1 MPIQNETSRNKLQY
15 LYRFNFRF
23 VLNCVGLLLVTEA
36 VFMLF
41 SAFVGE
47 YYNET
52 AVRSI
57 YLSALITLSS
67 GLLLY
72 FTGRTR
78 QRMAGSI
85 TKREVYLTVTLSWLM
100 MALFGTLPYLISGA
114 IPSFTNAFFESM
126 CGFTTTGSSTLVNIE
141 AFPKSLHF
149 WRSFTQWI
157 GGIGIIIF
165 VLSFMPIFG
174 GLSGQFYEAEATGIA
189 EDQFRPRISEITK
202 QMAFTYLGL
211 TILGFFLLW
220 AGPMNAFDAACHTL
234 TAISTGGFSTKQASI
249 SFFNSSY
256 TEYVIIMLMFL
267 GGTNFLLIS
276 TLITKFKPTIFK
288 DEEFKWY
295 FIIIIL
301 FTIGISAG
309 LLTSGQMSDLEETF
323 RISLFQVV
331 STVTTTGFATA
342 DFIVWGSEYWLLFLM
357 MILFCG
363 SEGSTSG
370 GMKISRL
377 IVLAKNAQLVFKR
390 QVHPNALYMV
400 KMNGKVISRDTLSR
414 LAAFIFLYISIT
426 IISAVILGLTGMNFE
441 ESIGVSLSS
450 ISNYGFGLGSYGPSS
465 TFESATPFMK
475 YYLSFLMLVG
485 RLEIFTVL
493 SLFVPD
499 FWKK

>member
-1 MPIQNETSRNKLQY
+1 MQ
-15 LYRFNFRF
+15 RFNYQFAF
-23 VLNCVGLLLVTEA
+23 NTVGLLLIIEA

-47 YYNET
+47 YFNET

-57 YLSALITLSS
+57 YLSALISFFSGALLSFH
-67 GLLLY
+67 GRKRRRT
-72 FTGRTR
+72 TGN
-78 QRMAGSI
+78 I
-85 TKREVYLTVTLSWLM
+85 TKREVYFTVTSSWLM
-100 MALFGTLPYLISGA
+100 MALFGTLPYLFSGA

-149 WRSFTQWI
+149 WRSTTQWI

-174 GLSGQFYEAEATGIA
+174 GLSGQFFEAEATGIA
-189 EDQFRPRISEITK
+189 EDKFRPRISEITK
-202 QMAFTYLGL
+202 QMALTYLGL
-211 TILGFFLLW
+211 TVLGFFFLW
-220 AGPMNAFDAACHTL
+220 AGPMDAFDAACHTL
-234 TAISTGGFSTKQASI
+234 TAISTGGFSTKQTSI
-249 SFFNSSY
+249 AFFNSPY
-256 TEYVIIMLMFL
+256 TEYVISLLMFL
-267 GGTNFLLIS
+267 GATNFLLIS
-276 TLITKFKPTIFK
+276 AAVTQFKTTIFK

-295 FIIIIL
+295 FLIIL
-301 FTIGISAG
+301 LFTVGITIA
-309 LLTSGQMSDLEETF
+309 LLITGKMSGIEQTF
-323 RISLFQVV
+323 RTVLFQVV
-331 STVTTTGFATA
+331 AAVTTTGFATA
-342 DFIVWGSEYWLLFLM
+342 DFQLWGSGYWLLFLT

-377 IVLAKNAQLVFKR
+377 IALSKNALLVFKR
-390 QVHPNALYMV
+390 QVHPNALYVV
-400 KMNGKVISRDTLSR
+400 KMNQKVITDETMSR
-414 LAAFIFLYISIT
+414 LFAFVFLYIT
-426 IISAVILGLTGMNFE
+426 LTVISAVILSLTGMNFE

-450 ISNYGFGLGSYGPSS
+450 ISNYGFGLGSYGPSG

-493 SLFVPD
+493 SLFIPG
-499 FWKK
+499 FWKR

>member
-1 MPIQNETSRNKLQY
+1 MK
-15 LYRFNFRF
+15 RFNYQF
-23 VLNCVGLLLVTEA
+23 VLSTIGLLLIIEA
-36 VFMLF
+36 VFMLL
-41 SAFVGE
+41 SALVGE

-52 AVRSI
+52 AVKSI
-57 YLSALITLSS
+57 YFSAVICFCTGALIT
-67 GLLLY
+67 
-72 FTGRTR
+72 FMVRKRRRTTGNL
-78 QRMAGSI
+78 
-85 TKREVYLTVTLSWLM
+85 TKREVFLTVSLSWLV
-100 MALFGTLPYLISGA
+100 MALFGTLPYLFSGA
-114 IPSFTNAFFESM
+114 IPSFTNAFFENM

-174 GLSGQFYEAEATGIA
+174 GISSQFYEAEATGIA
-189 EDQFRPRISEITK
+189 EDQFRPRIREITK
-202 QMAFTYLGL
+202 QMSLTYLGL
-211 TILGFFLLW
+211 TILGFFFLW
-220 AGPMNAFDAACHTL
+220 AGPMDAFDAACHTL

-249 SFFNSSY
+249 AFFNSPY
-256 TEYVIIMLMFL
+256 TEYVITLLMFL

-276 TLITKFKPTIFK
+276 TLVTRFKPTIFK

-295 FIIIIL
+295 FLIIIL
-301 FTIGISAG
+301 FTVGIAIA
-309 LLTSGQMSDLEETF
+309 LLTTGRMNDIEQTF
-323 RISLFQVV
+323 RTVLFQVV
-331 STVTTTGFATA
+331 ATVTTTGFATA
-342 DFIVWGSEYWLLFLM
+342 DFQLWGSAYWLLFLV

-377 IVLAKNAQLVFKR
+377 IALSKNALLVFKR
-390 QVHPNALYMV
+390 QVHPNALYVV
-400 KMNGKVISRDTLSR
+400 KMNRKVITGETLSR
-414 LAAFIFLYISIT
+414 LFAFVFLYVSIAV
-426 IISAVILGLTGMNFE
+426 ISAVILGLTGMNFE

-450 ISNYGFGLGSYGPSS
+450 ISNYGFGLGSYGPSG

-493 SLFVPD
+493 SLFVPG
-499 FWKK
+499 FWKR

>member
-1 MPIQNETSRNKLQY
+1 MQ
-15 LYRFNFRF
+15 RFNYQF
-23 VLNCVGLLLVTEA
+23 VFNTVGLLLIIEA

-52 AVRSI
+52 AVKSI
-57 YLSALITLSS
+57 YLSALISFFSGAILSFH
-67 GLLLY
+67 GRRRRQT
-72 FTGRTR
+72 TGN
-78 QRMAGSI
+78 I
-85 TKREVYLTVTLSWLM
+85 TKREVYFTVTFSWLM
-100 MALFGTLPYLISGA
+100 MALFGTLPYLFSGA

-174 GLSGQFYEAEATGIA
+174 GLSSQFFEAEATGIA
-189 EDQFRPRISEITK
+189 EDKFRPRISEITK
-202 QMAFTYLGL
+202 QMALTYLGL
-211 TILGFFLLW
+211 TILGFFFLW
-220 AGPMNAFDAACHTL
+220 AGPMDAFDAACHAL

-249 SFFNSSY
+249 AFFNSPY
-256 TEYVIIMLMFL
+256 TEYVITLLMFL
-267 GGTNFLLIS
+267 GATNFLLIS
-276 TLITKFKPTIFK
+276 ALVTRFKTTIFK

-295 FIIIIL
+295 FLIIL
-301 FTIGISAG
+301 LFTVGITTA
-309 LLTSGQMSDLEETF
+309 LLITGQMSDVEQAF
-323 RISLFQVV
+323 RIVLFQVV
-331 STVTTTGFATA
+331 AAVTTTGFATA
-342 DFIVWGSEYWLLFLM
+342 DFQLWGSGYWLLFLT

-377 IVLAKNAQLVFKR
+377 IALSKNALLVFKR

-400 KMNGKVISRDTLSR
+400 KMNRKVITGETMSR
-414 LAAFIFLYISIT
+414 LFAFVFLYIT
-426 IISAVILGLTGMNFE
+426 LTVISAVILSLTGMNFE

-450 ISNYGFGLGSYGPSS
+450 ISNYGFGLGSYGPSG

-493 SLFVPD
+493 SLFIPG
-499 FWKK
+499 FWKR

>member
-1 MPIQNETSRNKLQY
+1 MK
-15 LYRFNFRF
+15 RFNYQF
-23 VLNCVGLLLVTEA
+23 VLSTIGLLLIIEA
-36 VFMLF
+36 VFMLL
-41 SAFVGE
+41 SALVGE

-52 AVRSI
+52 AVKSI
-57 YLSALITLSS
+57 YFSAVICFCTGALIT
-67 GLLLY
+67 
-72 FTGRTR
+72 FMVRKRRRTTGNL
-78 QRMAGSI
+78 
-85 TKREVYLTVTLSWLM
+85 TKREVFLTVTLSWLV
-100 MALFGTLPYLISGA
+100 MALFGTLPYLFSGA
-114 IPSFTNAFFESM
+114 IPSFTNAFFENM

-174 GLSGQFYEAEATGIA
+174 GISSQFYEAEATGIA
-189 EDQFRPRISEITK
+189 EDLFRPRIREITK
-202 QMAFTYLGL
+202 QMSLTYLGL
-211 TILGFFLLW
+211 TILGFFFLW
-220 AGPMNAFDAACHTL
+220 AGPMDAFDAACHTL

-249 SFFNSSY
+249 AFFNSPY
-256 TEYVIIMLMFL
+256 TEYVITLLMFL

-276 TLITKFKPTIFK
+276 TLVTRFKPTIFK

-295 FIIIIL
+295 FLIIIL
-301 FTIGISAG
+301 FTVGITIA
-309 LLTSGQMSDLEETF
+309 LLTTGRMNDIEQTF
-323 RISLFQVV
+323 RTVLFQVV
-331 STVTTTGFATA
+331 ATVTTTGFATA
-342 DFIVWGSEYWLLFLM
+342 DFQLWGSAYWLLFLV

-377 IVLAKNAQLVFKR
+377 IALSKNALLVFKR
-390 QVHPNALYMV
+390 QVHPNALYVV
-400 KMNGKVISRDTLSR
+400 KMNRKVITGETLSR
-414 LAAFIFLYISIT
+414 LFAFVFLYVSIAV
-426 IISAVILGLTGMNFE
+426 ISAVILGLTGMNFE

-450 ISNYGFGLGSYGPSS
+450 ISNYGFGLGSYGPSG

-493 SLFVPD
+493 SLFVPG
-499 FWKK
+499 FWKR

>member
-1 MPIQNETSRNKLQY
+1 MK
-15 LYRFNFRF
+15 RFNYQF
-23 VLNCVGLLLVTEA
+23 VLSTIGLLLIIEA
-36 VFMLF
+36 VFMLL
-41 SAFVGE
+41 SALVGE

-52 AVRSI
+52 AVKSI
-57 YLSALITLSS
+57 YFSAVICFCTGALIT
-67 GLLLY
+67 
-72 FTGRTR
+72 FMVRKRRRTTGNL
-78 QRMAGSI
+78 
-85 TKREVYLTVTLSWLM
+85 TKREVFLTVSLSWLV
-100 MALFGTLPYLISGA
+100 MALFGTLPYLFSGA
-114 IPSFTNAFFESM
+114 IPSFTNAFFENM

-174 GLSGQFYEAEATGIA
+174 GISSQFYEAEATGIA
-189 EDQFRPRISEITK
+189 EDQFRPRIREITK
-202 QMAFTYLGL
+202 QMSLTYLGL
-211 TILGFFLLW
+211 TILGFFFLW
-220 AGPMNAFDAACHTL
+220 AGPMDAFDAACHTL

-249 SFFNSSY
+249 AFFNSPY
-256 TEYVIIMLMFL
+256 TEYVITLLMFL

-276 TLITKFKPTIFK
+276 TLVTRFKPTIFK

-295 FIIIIL
+295 FLIIIL
-301 FTIGISAG
+301 FTVGITIA
-309 LLTSGQMSDLEETF
+309 LLTTGRMNDIEQTF
-323 RISLFQVV
+323 RTVLFQVV
-331 STVTTTGFATA
+331 ATVTTTGFATA
-342 DFIVWGSEYWLLFLM
+342 DFQLWGSAYWLLFLV

-377 IVLAKNAQLVFKR
+377 IALSKNALLVFKR
-390 QVHPNALYMV
+390 QVHPNALYVV
-400 KMNGKVISRDTLSR
+400 KMNRKVITGETLSR
-414 LAAFIFLYISIT
+414 LFAFVFLYVSIAV
-426 IISAVILGLTGMNFE
+426 ISAVILGLTGMNFE

-450 ISNYGFGLGSYGPSS
+450 ISNYGFGLGSYGPSG

-493 SLFVPD
+493 SLFVPG
-499 FWKK
+499 FWKR

>member
-1 MPIQNETSRNKLQY
+1 MNA
-15 LYRFNFRF
+15 
-23 VLNCVGLLLVTEA
+23 VGLLLIIEA
-36 VFMLF
+36 IFMLF
-41 SAFVGE
+41 SALVGE

-57 YLSALITLSS
+57 YFSSLISFGS
-67 GLLLY
+67 GAII
-72 FTGRTR
+72 TIRGRKKRRAT
-78 QRMAGSI
+78 SNI
-85 TKREVYLTVTLSWLM
+85 TKREVLLTVTLSWLM
-100 MALFGTLPYLISGA
+100 MALFGTLPYLLSGA

-174 GLSGQFYEAEATGIA
+174 SISSQFYEAEATGIA

-211 TILGFFLLW
+211 TALGFFFLW

-249 SFFNSSY
+249 AFFNSPY
-256 TEYVIIMLMFL
+256 TEYVITLLMFL

-276 TLITKFKPTIFK
+276 TLITRFKANIFR

-295 FIIIIL
+295 FLIIAL
-301 FTIGISAG
+301 FTIGITMG
-309 LLTSGQMSDLEETF
+309 LLVSGKMNDIEQTF
-323 RISLFQVV
+323 RIALFQVV
-331 STVTTTGFATA
+331 AAVTTTGFATA
-342 DFIVWGSEYWLLFLM
+342 NFQLWGSGYWLLFLA

-370 GMKISRL
+370 GMKVSRL
-377 IVLAKNAQLVFKR
+377 IVLSKNALLVFKR

-400 KMNGKVISRDTLSR
+400 KMNRKVITGETMSR
-414 LAAFIFLYISIT
+414 LFAFVFLYVT
-426 IISAVILGLTGMNFE
+426 LTVISAVILGLMGMNFE

-450 ISNYGFGLGSYGPSS
+450 ISNYGLGLGSYGPNG
-465 TFESATPFMK
+465 TFESASPFMK

-493 SLFVPD
+493 SLFIPG
-499 FWKK
+499 FWKR

>member
-1 MPIQNETSRNKLQY
+1 MNT
-15 LYRFNFRF
+15 
-23 VLNCVGLLLVTEA
+23 VGLLLIIEA
-36 VFMLF
+36 IFMLF
-41 SAFVGE
+41 SALVGE

-57 YLSALITLSS
+57 YLSSLISFGS
-67 GLLLY
+67 GAIITNWGRKRRRA
-72 FTGRTR
+72 TGN
-78 QRMAGSI
+78 I
-85 TKREVYLTVTLSWLM
+85 TKREVFLTVTLSWLM
-100 MALFGTLPYLISGA
+100 MALFGTLPYLFSGA

-174 GLSGQFYEAEATGIA
+174 GISGQFYEAEATGIA

-211 TILGFFLLW
+211 TALGFFFLW

-249 SFFNSSY
+249 AFFNSPY
-256 TEYVIIMLMFL
+256 TEYVITLFMFL

-276 TLITKFKPTIFK
+276 ALITRFKANIFR

-295 FIIIIL
+295 FLIIAL
-301 FTIGISAG
+301 FTVGITMG
-309 LLTSGQMSDLEETF
+309 LLASGKMNDIEQTF
-323 RISLFQVV
+323 RIALFQVV
-331 STVTTTGFATA
+331 AAVTTTGFATA
-342 DFIVWGSEYWLLFLM
+342 DFQLWGSGYWLLFLT

-377 IVLAKNAQLVFKR
+377 IALSKNALLVFKR

-400 KMNGKVISRDTLSR
+400 KMNRKVITGETMSR
-414 LAAFIFLYISIT
+414 LFAFVFLYVT
-426 IISAVILGLTGMNFE
+426 LTVISAVILGLMGMNFE

-450 ISNYGFGLGSYGPSS
+450 ISNYGVGLGSYGPNG
-465 TFESATPFMK
+465 TFESASPFMK

-493 SLFVPD
+493 SLFIPG
-499 FWKK
+499 FWRR

>member
-1 MPIQNETSRNKLQY
+1 MK
-15 LYRFNFRF
+15 RFNYQF
-23 VLNCVGLLLVTEA
+23 VLSTIGLLLIIEA
-36 VFMLF
+36 VFMLL
-41 SAFVGE
+41 SALVGE

-52 AVRSI
+52 AVKSI
-57 YLSALITLSS
+57 YFSAVICFCTGALIT
-67 GLLLY
+67 
-72 FTGRTR
+72 FMVRKRRRTTGNL
-78 QRMAGSI
+78 
-85 TKREVYLTVTLSWLM
+85 TKREVFLTVTLSWLV
-100 MALFGTLPYLISGA
+100 MALFGTLPYLFSGA
-114 IPSFTNAFFESM
+114 IPSFTNAFFENM

-174 GLSGQFYEAEATGIA
+174 GISSQFYEAEATGIA
-189 EDQFRPRISEITK
+189 EDQFRPRIREITK
-202 QMAFTYLGL
+202 QMSLTYLGL
-211 TILGFFLLW
+211 TILGFFFLW
-220 AGPMNAFDAACHTL
+220 AGPMDAFDAACHTL

-249 SFFNSSY
+249 AFFNSPY
-256 TEYVIIMLMFL
+256 TEYVITLLMFL

-276 TLITKFKPTIFK
+276 TLVTRFKPTIFK

-295 FIIIIL
+295 FLIIIL
-301 FTIGISAG
+301 FTVGITIA
-309 LLTSGQMSDLEETF
+309 LLTTGRMNDIEQTF
-323 RISLFQVV
+323 RTVLFQVV
-331 STVTTTGFATA
+331 ATVTTTGFATA
-342 DFIVWGSEYWLLFLM
+342 DFQLWGSAYWLLFLV

-377 IVLAKNAQLVFKR
+377 IALSKNALLVFKR
-390 QVHPNALYMV
+390 QVHPNALYVV
-400 KMNGKVISRDTLSR
+400 KMNRKVITGETLSR
-414 LAAFIFLYISIT
+414 LFAFVFLYVSIAV
-426 IISAVILGLTGMNFE
+426 ISAVILGLTGMNFE

-450 ISNYGFGLGSYGPSS
+450 ISNYGFGLGSYGPSG

-493 SLFVPD
+493 SLFVPG
-499 FWKK
+499 FWKR